1 MVVTDAGERV
11 PYKRAVFQI
20 NQEWRIAIQTIAQIY
35 SSCHLVVE
43 GWGQSARCGTNTRF
57 WNLTHIILPHLL
69 GKKVESFIHL
79 HSTNISYIYTYMKDK
94 EVSFG
99 QVRKA
104 KKFWEG

>member
-1 MVVTDAGERV
+1 MENSDTNHSSDLQQLPSGCRRLGSIGQVW
-11 PYKRAVFQI
+11 YKYQI
-20 NQEWRIAIQTIAQIY
+20 LKLDT
-35 SSCHLVVE
+35 
-43 GWGQSARCGTNTRF
+43 
-57 WNLTHIILPHLL
+57 ILPHLL

-104 KKFWEG
+104 KKF